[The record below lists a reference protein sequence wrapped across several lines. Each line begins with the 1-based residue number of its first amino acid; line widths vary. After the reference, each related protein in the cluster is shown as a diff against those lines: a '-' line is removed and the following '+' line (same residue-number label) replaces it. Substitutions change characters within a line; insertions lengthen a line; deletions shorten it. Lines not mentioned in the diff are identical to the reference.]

1 MLRSLKLQCQSGRPA
16 LGSSRLRLRTPAS
29 AGHPSQSSTGRDRL
43 VRKLGEA
50 GEGGRDW
57 CGLGRGCGT
66 ERETRWQARGLTR
79 NHRKKR
85 EVHGRA
91 LRRKLLLVWWQAHQ
105 HGRLPPRVR
114 PVADLARRG
123 VVNAGDELDRSGCI
137 PGAGGATYGCIGA
150 LGHVVADAKG
160 ITLGYGRVDV
170 WPEACQGWCDSN
182 SGRRANAP
190 DTARTGRA
198 ADPCGVRLARHA
210 PARPGIRCGKSC
222 RYC

>member
-1 MLRSLKLQCQSGRPA
+1 
-16 LGSSRLRLRTPAS
+16 
-29 AGHPSQSSTGRDRL
+29 

-50 GEGGRDW
+50 GKAGARLVRAWEGVWYGTGDSVAGQGFDEESQEEEGR
-57 CGLGRGCGT
+57 CT
-66 ERETRWQARGLTR
+66 
-79 NHRKKR
+79 
-85 EVHGRA
+85 GRA

-123 VVNAGDELDRSGCI
+123 VVNAGAELDRSGCI

-170 WPEACQGWCDSN
+170 WPEACQGSCDSN
-182 SGRRANAP
+182 SR
-190 DTARTGRA
+190 
-198 ADPCGVRLARHA
+198 
-210 PARPGIRCGKSC
+210 
-222 RYC
+222 